1 METRGKTGKTIRR
14 EARKVIYCGM
24 WVACVHKQQWGEFLF
39 YILVVRCKEPQ
50 RTVVYLVTK
59 AAKKKKRKKRK
70 KKKRKKKKK
79 GRRERNSGSTQHE
92 TSKKCND
99 LCVFKRSALD
109 FCLETGNFQN

>member
-50 RTVVYLVTK
+50 RTVVYLVTTAEK
-59 AAKKKKRKKRK
+59 KKKKRKRK
-70 KKKRKKKKK
+70 KERKEGEKREKF
-79 GRRERNSGSTQHE
+79 R
-92 TSKKCND
+92 
-99 LCVFKRSALD
+99 
-109 FCLETGNFQN
+109 